1 MGLQVVTPYKW
12 PKIHGVTGV
21 KVPTYGTYKPILE
34 LVRAHFVVNL
44 FVFALP
50 PNLIEINAQVKFL
63 IISCRVIGA
72 S

>member
-21 KVPTYGTYKPILE
+21 KVPTYGSYKPILE
-34 LVRAHFVVNL
+34 PHFVINL